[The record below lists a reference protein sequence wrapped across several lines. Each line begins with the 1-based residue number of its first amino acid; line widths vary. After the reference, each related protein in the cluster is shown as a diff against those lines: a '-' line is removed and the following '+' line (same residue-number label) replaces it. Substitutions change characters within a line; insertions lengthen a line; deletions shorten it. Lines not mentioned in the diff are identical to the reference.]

1 MSDAQRRSTA
11 SGLSN
16 RKQNR
21 ARKRLLV
28 RYGEETPDQKA
39 FTQNLSEGGMY
50 VKTNDVLPP
59 GTELTLEIQTDEG
72 TFLLQGVIA
81 WVKRVPANLAHLL
94 PAGMGIQLT
103 QPPRAWIEFCERWK
117 KI

>member
-21 ARKRLLV
+21 ARKRLMV
-28 RYGEETPDQKA
+28 RYGVETPDHTA

-50 VKTNDVLPP
+50 VTTNDVLSP
-59 GTELTLEIQTDEG
+59 GTELTLEVQTDEG
-72 TFLLQGVIA
+72 TFALRGVIA

-94 PAGMGIQLT
+94 HAGMGIQLT
-103 QPPRAWIEFCERWK
+103 QPPREWIEFCERWK